1 MSADSLHASTN
12 THCLPTFLM
21 HTCMMQEEEYT
32 GRLDGRLLA
41 ARAAAK
47 RSVDPKRGD
56 TRVVIGRFA
65 STAPLCDNCV
75 ATALGLFRP
84 RACRLAYYSSYSR
97 SGCAQSPA
105 SDMNINLPSPSCHW
119 PPAAPHENQSVRPR
133 LDFAKLHDF
142 SRPSILQP
150 IRAHLGRRG
159 LEQPLPILQRRH
171 LLRAVVRDRSHT
183 HAHRFLFLP
192 PPSRAA
198 CVCVAKSAPRQLR
211 LLRLSPTPKRRHG
224 PGSRSRRI

>member
-1 MSADSLHASTN
+1 
-12 THCLPTFLM
+12 M

-133 LDFAKLHDF
+133 LDFATLHDF

-159 LEQPLPILQRRH
+159 SWNSLCQSCSVVTCYEQWLGIDPIRTRIAFHSSLPRPVRR
-171 LLRAVVRDRSHT
+171 A
-183 HAHRFLFLP
+183 
-192 PPSRAA
+192 
-198 CVCVAKSAPRQLR
+198 CVAKSAPRQLR